1 MTTKICIAL
10 VLASFLLQFSC
21 SHDNPLPRSPE
32 EAGYPEDSGSGE
44 VSNPADGSSGNYG
57 GLSCDSDSVYF
68 ENQIL
73 PIFIASCAVTGCH
86 DAGTHADDITLL
98 NYNDIMRGIKPGDPR
113 ESKYF
118 KVLTLTDTDDLMPI
132 DPQTGEGF
140 RLPEDQLALI
150 EEWIIQ
156 NAPNN
161 VCNDCDS
168 TVFNFSG
175 PVQAILGTSCAS
187 SIGCHASGSN
197 YGQFTSYAEMKPYID
212 NGSMMDRVVV
222 KQDMPVAAP
231 LPACDVIILR
241 KWLEAGGPN
250 NQAN

>member
-98 NYNDIMRGIKPGDPR
+98 NYNDIMRGISPETQER
-113 ESKYF
+113 VSISKY
-118 KVLTLTDTDDLMPI
+118 
-132 DPQTGEGF
+132 
-140 RLPEDQLALI
+140 
-150 EEWIIQ
+150 
-156 NAPNN
+156 
-161 VCNDCDS
+161 S
-168 TVFNFSG
+168 
-175 PVQAILGTSCAS
+175 
-187 SIGCHASGSN
+187 H
-197 YGQFTSYAEMKPYID
+197 
-212 NGSMMDRVVV
+212 
-222 KQDMPVAAP
+222 
-231 LPACDVIILR
+231 
-241 KWLEAGGPN
+241 
-250 NQAN
+250 